1 VSTSAPTRG
10 RRSARRSP
18 VSRTSE
24 LARKRER
31 RSFRF
36 RLFAFVGLL
45 LVLVLAAAYMFWLR
59 DSSFVA
65 INQLKVVGVDT
76 KTKEGQQIDQA
87 IRTAMGE
94 MTTLHVQPEILEQ
107 ELARFPRVAG
117 SEIKTTFPDSASVTV
132 QVRENGSIY
141 GDGSNAMLIATDGTV
156 LGPADGQEGN
166 LPQINLGESASGTD
180 QADAKDGNDTP
191 STSIEAVAGQKLRG
205 RALNQALV
213 LGATPEQLRQ
223 YVTDSR
229 STAEGVEVELDDG
242 LALLFGEPTHADEKW
257 RTAAALIA
265 DPSFDTSSYVDL
277 SVPRRPAVSP
287 GDTTESSIDEG
298 SAEVSSDPL
307 PG

>member
-1 VSTSAPTRG
+1 MSASASSRG
-10 RRSARRSP
+10 RAATRRSP

-36 RLFAFVGLL
+36 RLFAFVGLI
-45 LVLVLAAAYMFWLR
+45 LVLVLGAAYMFWLR

-65 INQLKVVGVDT
+65 INKLKVVGVDT
-76 KTKEGQQIDQA
+76 KSKEGQQIDQA
-87 IRTAMGE
+87 VRTAMGE
-94 MTTLHVQPEILEQ
+94 MTTLHVQPEILDQ

-117 SEIKTTFPDSASVTV
+117 AEIKTTFPDSASVTV

-156 LGPADGQEGN
+156 LGPADGQEGS
-166 LPQINLGESASGTD
+166 LPQINLGESSSGTT
-180 QADAKDGNDTP
+180 QADAKDGKGSP
-191 STSIEAVAGQKLRG
+191 PASSEAVAGQKLTG

-213 LGATPEQLRQ
+213 LGATPEQFRQ

-242 LALLFGEPTHADEKW
+242 LTLLFGEPTHADEKW

-277 SVPRRPAVSP
+277 SVPRRPAVSA
-287 GDTTESSIDEG
+287 GATTESVPEDG
-298 SAEVSSDPL
+298 SEAVSTDPVS
-307 PG
+307 G

>member
-1 VSTSAPTRG
+1 MSASAPSRG
-10 RRSARRSP
+10 GAATRRSP
-18 VSRTSE
+18 ISRTSE
-24 LARKRER
+24 LAKKRER

-45 LVLVLAAAYMFWLR
+45 LVLVLGAAYMFWLR

-65 INQLKVVGVDT
+65 INKVQVTGVDT

-87 IRTAMGE
+87 VRTAMEE
-94 MTTLHVQPEILEQ
+94 MTTLHVQPEILDQ

-141 GDGSNAMLIATDGTV
+141 GDGSKAMLIATDGTV
-156 LGPADGQEGN
+156 LGPADGQEGS
-166 LPQINLGESASGTD
+166 LPQINLAESTSAEG
-180 QADAKDGNDTP
+180 QAGAKDGKDSP
-191 STSIEAVAGQKLRG
+191 STPPEAVAGQRLTG

-213 LGATPEQLRQ
+213 LGATPEQFRQ

-229 STAEGVEVELDDG
+229 STGEGVEVDLADG
-242 LALLFGEPTHADEKW
+242 LTLLFGEPTHADEKW

-277 SVPRRPAVSP
+277 SVPRRPAVSA
-287 GDTTESSIDEG
+287 GATTESTPEDG
-298 SAEVSSDPL
+298 SEAVSADPVS
-307 PG
+307 G